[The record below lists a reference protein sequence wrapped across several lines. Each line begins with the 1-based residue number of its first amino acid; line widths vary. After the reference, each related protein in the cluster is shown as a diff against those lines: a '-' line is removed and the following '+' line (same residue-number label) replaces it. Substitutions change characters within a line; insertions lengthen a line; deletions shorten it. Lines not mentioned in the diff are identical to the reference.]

1 MKMLRATQADIT
13 ANARVKLYPSCAVL
27 QVSNASIFREPGWEP
42 CKRPYAVSPSGEGK
56 DPERSEQVSRARAKS
71 KVKDIALL
79 NNFEYFF
86 TWTLDPSKIDRYDA
100 DTVKKKVFDFLKNM
114 VKRKGFAYVIVPEL
128 HKDGAI
134 HFHGLCKLGS
144 LRIVPAAN
152 AHTGEVLTTERG
164 QIIYNMQDWKLGFST
179 CIPIDENYESA
190 CNYIAKYLTKGN
202 DSTTNPTHKIFG
214 KWYLASRNLRKTPD
228 IYLEHGVTFE
238 EFMQENPDCKPID
251 LYRDVKLASITL
263 GGAS

>member
-1 MKMLRATQADIT
+1 MKMLRATQAEIT
-13 ANARVKLYPSCAVL
+13 ANAREKVYPNCIIL

-42 CKRPYAVSPSGEGK
+42 CKRLYDVSPSGEGK

-86 TWTLDPSKIDRYDA
+86 TWTLDPSKIDRYDTGA
-100 DTVKKKVFDFLKNM
+100 VKKKVFDFLKNM

-144 LRIVPAAN
+144 LCIVPAAN

-164 QIIYNMQDWKLGFST
+164 QIIYNMLDWKLGFST
-179 CIPIDENYESA
+179 CIPIDENYEKA
-190 CNYIAKYLTKGN
+190 CNYVFPALH
-202 DSTTNPTHKIFG
+202 SSLLP
-214 KWYLASRNLRKTPD
+214 
-228 IYLEHGVTFE
+228 
-238 EFMQENPDCKPID
+238 
-251 LYRDVKLASITL
+251 
-263 GGAS
+263 